1 MNYIKHDGGQVQ
13 EVHYMPLDPVHGL
26 GKTKKELE
34 AEGGVFVESVPE
46 PENRPGKA
54 PVLKYSEADG
64 LYYVYIDRP
73 LTQEE
78 QLGSLQDENADLMFQ
93 NAMQDMSIATLQD
106 ENAELMF
113 AIANLQLGGI

>member
-1 MNYIKHDGGQVQ
+1 MRYLFL
-13 EVHYMPLDPVHGL
+13 EVGNNSNRKVTSIYYNGEDLADEQKANAIV
-26 GKTKKELE
+26 
-34 AEGGVFVESVPE
+34 VEDVPE
-46 PENRPGKA
+46 PDNIPGKDA
-54 PVLKYSEADG
+54 T
-64 LYYVYIDRP
+64 LYVNTQDNSIYYEYIDRP